1 MLFPNDEKNCNCVA
15 TPKDKSS
22 KKTTKDDELQPI
34 PKVELLKA
42 IIESFVD
49 GIFILTTE
57 GKLIYTNEFARSI
70 SRQLMLEE
78 TANYQIPEE
87 IWRVCQSLIESRE
100 LFPDEKIII
109 ESEIS
114 PKPTVKLRLRARWLE
129 LCASKHNFL
138 LVTVEDWHQYSQ
150 SIAISD
156 AKKYN
161 LTEREIEV
169 WQLRRAN
176 MTYKEI
182 AKQLYITI
190 NTVKKHLKNIHAKQQ
205 QKNNINEYKLA

>member
-1 MLFPNDEKNCNCVA
+1 MLFPDDEKNLDAA
-15 TPKDKSS
+15 TA
-22 KKTTKDDELQPI
+22 KTAKDDGLQPV
-34 PKVELLKA
+34 PKIDLLQA

-49 GIFILTTE
+49 GIFIVTTE

-70 SRQLMLEE
+70 SRELMPKEAASN
-78 TANYQIPEE
+78 TVPEE

-109 ESEIS
+109 EFEIA

-138 LVTVEDWHQYSQ
+138 LVTVEDCNLYSK
-150 SIAISD
+150 SIAIAD

-161 LTEREIEV
+161 LTDREIEV

-176 MTYKEI
+176 LTYREI
-182 AKQLYITI
+182 ANHLYITI

-205 QKNNINEYKLA
+205 EKNNMNEYKIA

>member
-1 MLFPNDEKNCNCVA
+1 MLFPNDENHLNFAA
-15 TPKDKSS
+15 TPGDKFC
-22 KKTTKDDELQPI
+22 KQLAKDDNLQPV
-34 PKVELLKA
+34 PKVDLLQA

-57 GKLIYTNEFARSI
+57 GQLIHTNEFARSI
-70 SRQLMLEE
+70 CRQLMPEE
-78 TANYQIPEE
+78 TASNAVPEE

-109 ESEIS
+109 ESEIE
-114 PKPTVKLRLRARWLE
+114 PKPTVKFRLRARWLQ

-138 LVTVEDWHQYSQ
+138 LVTVEDCNQYSQ
-150 SIAISD
+150 SIAIAD

-161 LTEREIEV
+161 LTDREIEV

-176 MTYKEI
+176 LSYREI
-182 AKQLYITI
+182 ANQLYITI
-190 NTVKKHLKNIHAKQQ
+190 NTVKKHLKNIYAKQQ
-205 QKNNINEYKLA
+205 EKNNMNEYKFA